1 MTSGS
6 AGARGRSWRGKIR
19 RRAGRWKRQVSARWT
34 RPDFAPQPQAGA
46 TAPVG
51 RRVIRPATP
60 FRESAA
66 AIQDWRE
73 GSPNRVAVLL
83 HVFYPELVPE
93 LVEAVHRIPVP
104 VDVIVTNATQ
114 AKVAF
119 PLRSDDRLLLLPTQ
133 NRGRDILPLID
144 VVNSGLLDPYE
155 LVVKVHTKQSGWRAT
170 HDLPGDGAAWRT
182 SLLSAVLGSTD
193 AITRILSG
201 FATDPRLGL
210 VTDQA
215 SLLGPEHWGDNE
227 QLVADLLRRIEM
239 PLIRDD
245 LQFAGGSVY
254 WIRGFVLA
262 GLRSLNLSSDDFPV
276 EAGQVNQTNAHAVE
290 RVIGLLCREGG
301 LTLSAPDG
309 LPAQTS
315 AAWERYLP
323 DAPVTPRAR
332 AVPFYLPQF
341 HPIPE
346 NDVWWGKGFTEWFN
360 VAAARPLYPG
370 HHQPRLPMGLGFYDL
385 RTPETVSEQCQL
397 AVQNGLAGFM
407 YYNYWFAGHR
417 LLERPITDRLSDK
430 NDLPF
435 CLMWANENWTRSWDG
450 GSDDILIAQSH
461 DAVPP
466 EEYLR
471 SVLPILADPRYLRI
485 DGRALLAVYR
495 PKQLPDPEATFG
507 AWRHMARENGAG
519 ELLLVGVD
527 GGAEFGED
535 LPPPHAF
542 GMDATMTFAP
552 HGLLWE
558 PADPTRVGLAA
569 GQRVR
574 TWSYQAMVDDALAA
588 YRNGLAAT
596 HIPGVMVAFD
606 NSARRSEW
614 PDIWLGANPYTYRR
628 WLAGAVDAV
637 ADRPSDERI
646 VFINAWN
653 EWAEAAVLEPSDR
666 YGSTYLLAT
675 RSALIP

>member
-1 MTSGS
+1 M
-6 AGARGRSWRGKIR
+6 
-19 RRAGRWKRQVSARWT
+19 
-34 RPDFAPQPQAGA
+34 
-46 TAPVG
+46 
-51 RRVIRPATP
+51 
-60 FRESAA
+60 
-66 AIQDWRE
+66 
-73 GSPNRVAVLL
+73 
-83 HVFYPELVPE
+83 
-93 LVEAVHRIPVP
+93 
-104 VDVIVTNATQ
+104 
-114 AKVAF
+114 
-119 PLRSDDRLLLLPTQ
+119 
-133 NRGRDILPLID
+133 
-144 VVNSGLLDPYE
+144 
-155 LVVKVHTKQSGWRAT
+155 
-170 HDLPGDGAAWRT
+170 
-182 SLLSAVLGSTD
+182 
-193 AITRILSG
+193 
-201 FATDPRLGL
+201 
-210 VTDQA
+210 
-215 SLLGPEHWGDNE
+215 
-227 QLVADLLRRIEM
+227 
-239 PLIRDD
+239 
-245 LQFAGGSVY
+245 
-254 WIRGFVLA
+254 
-262 GLRSLNLSSDDFPV
+262 
-276 EAGQVNQTNAHAVE
+276 
-290 RVIGLLCREGG
+290 
-301 LTLSAPDG
+301 
-309 LPAQTS
+309 
-315 AAWERYLP
+315 
-323 DAPVTPRAR
+323 
-332 AVPFYLPQF
+332 
-341 HPIPE
+341 
-346 NDVWWGKGFTEWFN
+346 
-360 VAAARPLYPG
+360 
-370 HHQPRLPMGLGFYDL
+370 
-385 RTPETVSEQCQL
+385 SEQCQL

-461 DAVPP
+461 DAVPGGIP
-466 EEYLR
+466 AIG
-471 SVLPILADPRYLRI
+471 PADPGRPRYPTDR
-485 DGRALLAVYR
+485 R
-495 PKQLPDPEATFG
+495 TG
-507 AWRHMARENGAG
+507 AARGLSTQTAPGPGGDVRRVAAHGTRERAG

-542 GMDATMTFAP
+542 RNGRDDDVRSPRAAVGAGGP
-552 HGLLWE
+552 
-558 PADPTRVGLAA
+558 DQVGLAA